1 MADTSNLTQF
11 LTDVA
16 DAIKEKTGKTDKISA
31 ANFDSEIKAI
41 ETGVDTSDATAKAT
55 DIFAPKT
62 AYVNGEKVTGTIQTQ
77 VEMVDVPAGTL
88 EKRKLEFY
96 KPPYSYYGNIAASP
110 DGEIAVTCRGNS
122 GSLNDVIQVYVWNG
136 VTYEYKLSV
145 RINIFYCK

>member
-1 MADTSNLTQF
+1 MADTSNLSQF

-16 DAIKEKTGKTDKISA
+16 SAIKTKKGTTDKIPA
-31 ANFDSEIKAI
+31 ANFDTEIASI
-41 ETGVDTSDATAKAT
+41 ETGIDTSDATAKAT

-77 VEMVDVPAGTL
+77 AEIVSVPAGTL
-88 EKRKLEFY
+88 EKRRLEFY

-110 DGEIAVTCRGNS
+110 DGEIAVTCRGTS
-122 GSLNDVIQVYVWNG
+122 SSSNDAIQIYVWNG

-145 RINIFYCK
+145 RIDIFYCK